1 MSGANWLA
9 ENWGTLMDECRI
21 LSPLGMLGYGFPPES
36 FEAGL
41 ARQPHV
47 IAADAGSTDGG
58 PHKLG
63 AGVGIVSRMATKK
76 DLGTILRGGLGVDA
90 PIVIGS
96 AGGSGADVHLAWT
109 RGILEEL
116 IREQGC
122 RVRVAYIH
130 AELDKEFLKG
140 EVLAGRI
147 TTPRNVPPLTDKAID
162 SATRIVAQMGAEP
175 IIRALEAGAQVI
187 VAGHAY
193 DPACFAA
200 YPLWKGFPAGPAW
213 HLGKILECG
222 ALCAEPGSPGDGML
236 GVLQREGFVV
246 EPLSPA
252 RTCTET
258 SVAAHTLYEKS
269 HPYLLPGPGGTTDLS
284 GCTFRQ
290 LTERAVEVRGS
301 SFVASTPYTVK
312 LEGAELVAYRTVVM
326 TGVRDPLMISE
337 LRNAEQA
344 VKDITRNYFDGI
356 PASEYQILFHHYGID
371 GVMGSREPLRD
382 RVVPHEVGLVIET
395 VAPTQ
400 ELANTICA
408 FVRSTLVHYPYAG
421 RKATAG
427 NLAFP
432 FAPSDAPLGPV
443 YRFNVYH
450 LLEVEDPCALFPLE
464 LVEY

>member
-1 MSGANWLA
+1 
-9 ENWGTLMDECRI
+9 MDECRMVA
-21 LSPLGMLGYGFPPES
+21 PLGMLGYGFPSES
-36 FEAGL
+36 FETGL
-41 ARQPHV
+41 ARRPHL

-63 AGVGIVSRMATKK
+63 AGVGIVSRAATKK
-76 DLGTILRGGLGVDA
+76 DLGAMLSGGLAAGAAV
-90 PIVIGS
+90 IVGS

-109 RGILEEL
+109 REILEEL

-122 RVRVAYIH
+122 RVRVVYIH
-130 AELDKEFLKG
+130 AELDKEFLKRQ
-140 EVLAGRI
+140 LAAGRI
-147 TTPRNVPPLTDKAID
+147 TPLPNVRQLTDKAID
-162 SATRIVAQMGAEP
+162 SATRIVAQMGVEP
-175 IIRALEAGAQVI
+175 MIRALEAGAQVI
-187 VAGHAY
+187 VAGRAY

-200 YPLWKGFPAGPAW
+200 YALWKGFTPGPAW

-236 GVLQREGFVV
+236 GVLRRDSFVV
-246 EPLSPA
+246 EPLSAA
-252 RTCTET
+252 RVCTET

-290 LTERAVEVRGS
+290 ITPRAVEVRGS
-301 SFVASTPYTVK
+301 RFVASSPYTVK

-326 TGVRDPLMISE
+326 AGIRDPLMIRE
-337 LRNAEQA
+337 LEEAERA
-344 VKDITRNYFDGI
+344 VIDITRDYFDRI
-356 PASEYQILFHHYGID
+356 PPGEYQVLFHHYGLD
-371 GVMGSREPLRD
+371 GVMGASEPLRE
-382 RVVPHEVGLVIET
+382 RVVPHEVGLVMEV

-400 ELANTICA
+400 ELADTICA
-408 FVRSTLVHYPYAG
+408 FARATLLHYPYAG

-432 FAPSDAPLGPV
+432 FAPSDVPLGPV

-450 LLEVEDPCALFPLE
+450 CLEVEDPCALFPLE
-464 LVEY
+464 LVDY

>member
-1 MSGANWLA
+1 MN
-9 ENWGTLMDECRI
+9 ECRI

-41 ARQPHV
+41 ARRPHV
-47 IAADAGSTDGG
+47 IGADAGSTDGG

-63 AGVGIVSRMATKK
+63 AGVGIVSRAATKK
-76 DLGTILRGGLGVDA
+76 DLGAMVRGGLEVGA
-90 PIVIGS
+90 PVIVGS
-96 AGGSGADVHLAWT
+96 AGGSGARVHLQWT
-109 RGILEEL
+109 RDILEEIL
-116 IREQGC
+116 REQGLHA
-122 RVRVAYIH
+122 RVAYIQ

-140 EVLAGRI
+140 ELHAGRI
-147 TTPRNVPPLTDKAID
+147 KPLPHVPSLTDKGID
-162 SATRIVAQMGAEP
+162 SATRIVAQMGVEP
-175 IIRALEAGAQVI
+175 IIRALETGAQIVI
-187 VAGHAY
+187 AGRAY

-200 YPLWKGFPAGPAW
+200 YPIWKGFPAGPAW

-222 ALCAEPGSPGDGML
+222 ALCATPGSPGDAMI
-236 GVLQREGFVV
+236 GVLRHDGFVV

-252 RTCTET
+252 RRCTET

-284 GCTFRQ
+284 RCTFAQ
-290 LTERAVEVRGS
+290 AGERAVEVRGS
-301 SFVASTPYTVK
+301 AFHASNPYTVK

-326 TGVRDPLMISE
+326 AGIRDPLMIRELEASE
-337 LRNAEQA
+337 RAT
-344 VKDITRNYFDGI
+344 VDITRRYFDRI
-356 PASEYQILFHHYGID
+356 APSDYQVLFHHYGWD
-371 GVMGSREPLRD
+371 GVMGAMEPLRAAAQ
-382 RVVPHEVGLVIET
+382 PHEIGLVIEV

-400 ELANTICA
+400 EMADTICA
-408 FVRSTLVHYPYAG
+408 FVRATLIHYPYPG

-432 FAPSDAPLGPV
+432 FAPSDTPLGPV

-450 LLEVEDPCALFPLE
+450 TLDVDDPCALFPME

>member
-1 MSGANWLA
+1 
-9 ENWGTLMDECRI
+9 MDECRI

-76 DLGTILRGGLGVDA
+76 DLGTILRGGLEVDA
-90 PIVIGS
+90 PIIIGS

-109 RGILEEL
+109 LEILEEL

-130 AELDKEFLKG
+130 AELDKEFLKA
-140 EVLAGRI
+140 EVAAGRI
-147 TTPRNVPPLTDKAID
+147 RLPRNVPPLTDKAID

-187 VAGHAY
+187 VAGRAY

-200 YPLWKGFPAGPAW
+200 YALWKGFPAGPAW

-236 GVLQREGFVV
+236 GVLRRDGFVV
-246 EPLSPA
+246 EPLNPTRA
-252 RTCTET
+252 CTET

-269 HPYLLPGPGGTTDLS
+269 HPYLLPGPGGTTNLS
-284 GCTFRQ
+284 SCTFRQ
-290 LTERAVEVRGS
+290 LTERTVEVRGS
-301 SFVASTPYTVK
+301 SFAASTPYTVK
-312 LEGAELVAYRTVVM
+312 LEGAELVAYRTVSSGFERLLKAWGVEQLVLTGVSTNSCVEGTARDAADRGYRCLLVEDGCGAQSQRLHDATCENFQRLMGRVASAATVM
-326 TGVRDPLMISE
+326 TE
-337 LRNAEQA
+337 L
-344 VKDITRNYFDGI
+344 
-356 PASEYQILFHHYGID
+356 
-371 GVMGSREPLRD
+371 EPVPESTSPD
-382 RVVPHEVGLVIET
+382 R
-395 VAPTQ
+395 
-400 ELANTICA
+400 
-408 FVRSTLVHYPYAG
+408 FR
-421 RKATAG
+421 
-427 NLAFP
+427 
-432 FAPSDAPLGPV
+432 
-443 YRFNVYH
+443 
-450 LLEVEDPCALFPLE
+450 
-464 LVEY
+464 